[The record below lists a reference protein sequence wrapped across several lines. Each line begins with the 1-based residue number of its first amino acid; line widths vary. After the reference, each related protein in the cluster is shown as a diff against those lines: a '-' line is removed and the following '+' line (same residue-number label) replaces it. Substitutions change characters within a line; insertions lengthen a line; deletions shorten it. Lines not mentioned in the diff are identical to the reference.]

1 MQMCTNVHI
10 LAARARPT
18 GGLGSVSEAFH
29 TKLAFV
35 LKALSVSRGALAG
48 DLGVDKSLV
57 GRWVTGAVKPS
68 AHNLARLSDYV
79 AARTGAF
86 TVLDWD
92 RPMGNLAV
100 FLGVDPQ
107 TAPATERRDEAEG
120 FPFSLMDESR
130 ATTARR
136 GGAYEGFFRT
146 TRPYSQL
153 PGRFMHD
160 HLRVRLDADGR
171 LRFDMKTGGV
181 TVQGWIWLLQ
191 NQLFIVSAE
200 LTSGAFAY
208 VILNGVNSVK
218 AAIMDGLMLSCA
230 LDALRTPMATPILV
244 ERIGDLTG
252 DAAADD
258 ARLAEL
264 GALEPL
270 APEGS
275 VAPHVVR
282 HLARDVGPGQVASGG
297 DWLLFAPPGRSLA
310 QGVQSAG
317 EPPVI
322 RLGG

>member
-1 MQMCTNVHI
+1 MAT
-10 LAARARPT
+10 LAAWVRGSP
-18 GGLGSVSEAFH
+18 GGDSISVSEAFH
-29 TKLAFV
+29 IKLAFV

-68 AHNLARLSDYV
+68 AHNLTRLSDYV

-107 TAPATERRDEAEG
+107 TAPSAERRDEAEG
-120 FPFSLMDESR
+120 FPFALMDESR

-136 GGAYEGFFRT
+136 GRAYEGFFRT

-160 HLRVRLDADGR
+160 HMRVRLDADGR
-171 LRFDMKTGGV
+171 LRFDMTTGGV

-191 NQLFIVSAE
+191 NQLFVVSAE

-218 AAIMDGLMLSCA
+218 AGILDGLMLSCA

-244 ERIGDLTG
+244 ERIGDLS
-252 DAAADD
+252 DDPAADD

-264 GALEPL
+264 GKIEPL
-270 APEGS
+270 SPAGS
-275 VAPHVVR
+275 VPEHVVR
-282 HLARDVGPGQVASGG
+282 HLARDVGPSHAAAGG

-310 QGVQSAG
+310 QGMQIAG
-317 EPPVI
+317 EPPVV